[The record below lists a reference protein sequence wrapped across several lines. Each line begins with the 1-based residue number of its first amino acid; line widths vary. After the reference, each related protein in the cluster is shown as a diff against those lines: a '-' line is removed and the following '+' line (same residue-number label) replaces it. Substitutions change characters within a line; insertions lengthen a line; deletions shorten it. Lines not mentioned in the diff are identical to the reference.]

1 MLGADYFKSLH
12 PRNSLV
18 AQWVKDPV
26 LSLLWH
32 RFSPWHG
39 TSACHRP
46 DQKKKKK
53 KKTYCVLVK
62 CNTCRFSNNVQK
74 CAGYFN
80 QSHLRVVFVSSF
92 LF

>member
-62 CNTCRFSNNVQK
+62 CNT
-74 CAGYFN
+74 Y
-80 QSHLRVVFVSSF
+80 VVFQIMCKNV
-92 LF
+92 LATLTRAT